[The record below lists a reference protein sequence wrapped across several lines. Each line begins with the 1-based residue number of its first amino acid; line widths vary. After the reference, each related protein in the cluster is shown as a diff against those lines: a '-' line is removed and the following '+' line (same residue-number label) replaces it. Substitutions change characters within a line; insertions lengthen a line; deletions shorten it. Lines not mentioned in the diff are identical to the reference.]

1 MSIDVLH
8 TCGVHLF
15 LTQSHSSATATP
27 LLLRSRVRPDMFTGD
42 TTDGRPFQDQWAEL
56 ADPSWCACSGGGS
69 SATPPLARAPRRH
82 PARQGL
88 LGEATRREHACS
100 AGLSASNLSAIAC
113 AAIRSFATS
122 ASAACISR
130 LVIEG
135 HATFAHI
142 HAATHLPSAQFPAPT
157 AKHTRLTSGW
167 QRLTSRSANAT
178 RDALRR
184 RAGTCIRSRSF
195 IRCLAAQ
202 NVSRLGQEMVLR
214 QRLLVASTLLPAVL
228 AARMHA
234 AANANAGTA
243 PPPPNA
249 GRATQAQIPP
259 QAPAPVMVVRPSRR
273 QVASPLPPPTR
284 TSRSGGW
291 IVGNHKALLKA

>member
-130 LVIEG
+130 FGDRRACHVCSHTCR
-135 HATFAHI
+135 HAPPECTI
-142 HAATHLPSAQFPAPT
+142 SCSNRKTY
-157 AKHTRLTSGW
+157 TSH
-167 QRLTSRSANAT
+167 QRL
-178 RDALRR
+178 
-184 RAGTCIRSRSF
+184 
-195 IRCLAAQ
+195 AAVDQ
-202 NVSRLGQEMVLR
+202 QEC
-214 QRLLVASTLLPAVL
+214 QR
-228 AARMHA
+228 HE
-234 AANANAGTA
+234 GC
-243 PPPPNA
+243 
-249 GRATQAQIPP
+249 P
-259 QAPAPVMVVRPSRR
+259 QAPSWHLHSLSFVY
-273 QVASPLPPPTR
+273 
-284 TSRSGGW
+284 
-291 IVGNHKALLKA
+291 